1 MLKIKELLKD
11 FIETQKQINESIK
24 ALKETKDFENNKLSS
39 TICTVNRLDTAIT
52 TNVYTKEQTIE
63 AINMEIDY
71 KEKLE
76 KMQKECPELLEL
88 IEDISKNYANMDKY
102 GILDTAI
109 MFSNHYRVEKV

>member
-1 MLKIKELLKD
+1 MKIKELLKD
-11 FIETQKQINESIK
+11 LIETQKQINENIK
-24 ALKETKDFENNKLSS
+24 KLNETKIKEDSRLSTAFCTIDRLENS
-39 TICTVNRLDTAIT
+39 IT
-52 TNVYTKEQTIE
+52 TNIYTKEQTIE

-76 KMQKECPELLEL
+76 KIQKECPELLEL

-109 MFSNHYRVEKV
+109 MFSNHYRVAKI